1 MTPQAAFSGLLREHR
16 RAAGYSQEELADRAG
31 VSVAAVGSLERGLRQ
46 APHRDTVRALAD
58 ALNLSEPARKQF
70 EEAAAR
76 ARGRQPRNVSGL
88 PASLTSFI
96 ERNEVDEL
104 RGLVVERRLMTI
116 TGSPGIGKT
125 RIAIEVARRIE
136 DSYDETC
143 FVDLLPIR
151 DLDLVASQ
159 IALRLNVPVEGDD
172 GLSGIIHHLRSR
184 RTLLVIDNCE
194 HVIADAARVVQ
205 KLLPECPL
213 LTVFATSREAL
224 AHSGELIYRLPP
236 MDSQTASDLF
246 VARVHQADSTW
257 SADAE
262 RLAVV
267 ADICKVLDG
276 IPLAIELA
284 ASRVASLGLAALRNR
299 LKGGITLT
307 GSRDLPERHQTMTA
321 TIAWSYDLLIDVEA
335 LLFRR
340 LSVLVGGFTL
350 ELAESVGHGQGLPA
364 EAIADVL
371 SRLVQKSLVSVD
383 HQETSTR
390 YGFLESIRT
399 FALQLLMEAGE
410 HEKDGIV
417 EQTMLRLMEWLSQ
430 QAAILKS
437 GTPESGLTQLRKE
450 LDNVAAAISWA
461 LSTEDGPAIISA
473 SRLFIAFQLVWAG
486 TSRQMEF
493 RGLGLR
499 LLDCLNDD
507 EVPELVGLIIHGLS
521 PYLGEAKL
529 LSLSERAI
537 PLLVATGRGI
547 HAGELHAK
555 CAQVECLRGDV
566 QAAERHLRLGQ
577 ALFSPDDLRRTRWG
591 WAFAC
596 NAGFVHCI
604 LREFDAAKALL
615 IGLEIPPED
624 SRQGDVQRLRASIE
638 FHQGNVEIA
647 IELLSS
653 LKTRLDT
660 HPELRWHAIQTHGDL
675 AEYYLYSDNIP
686 AAEAEIRACLNAT
699 LEARNAW
706 MAVDAGHARHAAL
719 VAARCGRIELAVRLL
734 GAAEPHHLP
743 EAGAP
748 FDSGAQAMEIVEAE
762 LSPAHADALRGVAAS
777 EDLYDLFEEFLA
789 QPAASES
796 TRLSATSSPRATSV
810 TRSSP
815 NWPNNDDGR
824 SYSMREPPSSFS

>member
-1 MTPQAAFSGLLREHR
+1 MEPTFRDLLREHR
-16 RAAGYSQEELADRAG
+16 RTVGYSQEDLAERSG
-31 VSVAAVGSLERGLRQ
+31 LSVGAIGSLEQGLRRG
-46 APHRDTVRALAD
+46 PHRDTVKALAD
-58 ALNLSEPARKQF
+58 ALGLSKSARKEF

-76 ARGRQPRNVSGL
+76 ARGRQRQKSSGI
-88 PASLTSFI
+88 PASLTSFV
-96 ERNEVDEL
+96 ERREVDEL
-104 RGLVVERRLMTI
+104 KGLVADHRLVTI

-125 RIAIEVARRIE
+125 RIAIEVARRIQDLYE
-136 DSYDETC
+136 ETS

-151 DLDLVASQ
+151 DRDLVASQ

-184 RTLLVIDNCE
+184 HTLLVIDNCE
-194 HVIADAARVVQ
+194 HVIADAVWVVQ
-205 KLLPECPL
+205 KLLPQCPL

-236 MDSQTASDLF
+236 MDSQTASELF
-246 VARVHQADSTW
+246 LARVHQANVMW

-262 RLAVV
+262 GLVIV

-284 ASRVASLGLAALRNR
+284 ASRVASLGLVALRNR

-321 TIAWSYDLLIDVEA
+321 TIAWSYDLLSDVEA

-340 LSVLVGGFTL
+340 LSILVGGFTL
-350 ELAESVGHGQGLPA
+350 ELAESVGHGPGLAP
-364 EAIADVL
+364 EAVADVL
-371 SRLVQKSLVSVD
+371 SRLVQKSLVNVD
-383 HQETSTR
+383 HRETSTR

-399 FALQLLMEAGE
+399 FAVQLLTEAGE

-417 EQTMLRLMEWLSQ
+417 EHTMLRLTEWLSQ

-437 GTPESGLTQLRKE
+437 AMPATVLTELRKE
-450 LDNVAAAISWA
+450 LDNVTAAMTWAIE
-461 LSTEDGPAIISA
+461 TEDDPAIMSA
-473 SRLFIAFQLVWAG
+473 SRLFIAFQRVWAG

-493 RGLGLR
+493 RQIGLR
-499 LLDCLNDD
+499 LLDCLSDD
-507 EVPELVGLIIHGLS
+507 KAPEFVGLIIHGLS
-521 PYLGEAKL
+521 PYLGEDGL
-529 LSLSERAI
+529 LSLSQRAI
-537 PLLVATGRGI
+537 PLLVATGHSI
-547 HAGELHAK
+547 HAGELHAR

-566 QAAERHLRLGQ
+566 QAAKRHLQLGR
-577 ALFSPDDLRRTRWG
+577 ALFSPDELKGTRWG

-596 NAGFVHCI
+596 NAGYVHCF
-604 LREFDAAKALL
+604 LQEFDAAKALL
-615 IGLEIPPED
+615 VGLELTPGD
-624 SRQGDVQRLRASIE
+624 SFHGDVQRLRAWIE

-653 LKTRLDT
+653 LKKQLDT
-660 HPELRWHAIQTHGDL
+660 HPILKWHAIQTHGNL
-675 AEYYLYSDNIP
+675 AEYYLYSDNIR

-706 MAVDAGHARHAAL
+706 KAVDASHARHAAL
-719 VAARCGRIELAVRLL
+719 VAARCGRVELSVRLL
-734 GAAEPHHLP
+734 GAAEPHHLSVP
-743 EAGAP
+743 GAP
-748 FDSGAQAMEIVEAE
+748 FDSGAQAAKIVEAE
-762 LSPAHADALRGVAAS
+762 LSPARVGALRGVAAN

-796 TRLSATSSPRATSV
+796 ARLSATSSP
-810 TRSSP
+810 
-815 NWPNNDDGR
+815 
-824 SYSMREPPSSFS
+824 